1 MNKPAFIPTLLKLAA
16 VATIFYLSYGLT
28 NHYTASRANVPEIAY
43 AWEHHIPF
51 LPWTIIP
58 YWSLNLFYGLGFFLC
73 TSTREQHRYIAQ
85 LLAAQAIAIS
95 GFLLFP
101 LQISWA
107 KDIGDGLFAA
117 LFRSLAAF
125 DQAYNEMPSLHII
138 LTLIIGRFYWS
149 KLLPWLRPLWFAWC
163 LLIGASVLTTYQHHF
178 IDIPTALLAGALILW
193 ALPWQGTSPLRAHE
207 PMTPRRRRFALL
219 YLALAILIALPAR
232 WGGVW
237 LWLLWP
243 ATSCLILAAGH
254 ARLGAAIWQKQADG
268 RPTLA
273 ARLLLTPLHLAYRLN
288 QYAWLRSN
296 ARGTAALTSRLHLGS
311 ILAADQYHAV
321 VDTCAE
327 CSPSRRSTH
336 YHSEPMLDM
345 TAPDPAALNRAATA
359 IEAFLNAQ
367 PAPVLICCALGYG
380 RSVAAVLVW
389 LVRYGGENDVDSAL
403 RHIRRVRTLARL
415 PEETRIAVAQALE
428 NAYE

>member
-1 MNKPAFIPTLLKLAA
+1 MNKPALIPTLLKLAA

-28 NHYTASRANVPEIAY
+28 NHYTASRANVPEITY
-43 AWEHHIPF
+43 TWEQHIPF
-51 LPWTIIP
+51 LPCTIIP
-58 YWSLNLFYGLGFFLC
+58 YWSLNFFYGLGFFLC

-95 GFLLFP
+95 SFLLFP
-101 LQISWA
+101 LQISWTR
-107 KDIGDGLFAA
+107 DVSDSLFAP

-125 DQAYNEMPSLHII
+125 DLAYNEMPSLHII
-138 LTLIIGRFYWS
+138 LTLIIGRFYWP
-149 KLLPWLRPLWFAWC
+149 KLPPWLRPLWFTWC

-178 IDIPTALLAGALILW
+178 IDIPVALLAGAFVLW
-193 ALPWQGTSPLRAHE
+193 ALPWQGISPLRAHE

-243 ATSCLILAAGH
+243 SVSCLILAAGH

-288 QYAWLRSN
+288 QYAWLRGNTRS
-296 ARGTAALTSRLHLGS
+296 TAALTPRLHLGS

-327 CSPSRRSTH
+327 CSPRRRPAH
-336 YHSEPMLDM
+336 YYSEPMLDM
-345 TAPDPAALNRAATA
+345 TAPDPAALNRAAAA
-359 IEAFLNAQ
+359 IETFLNTQ
-367 PAPVLICCALGYG
+367 SEPVLICCALGYG
-380 RSVAAVLVW
+380 RSVAVALVW
-389 LVRYGGENDVDSAL
+389 LVRYGGETEVDSAL
-403 RHIRRVRTLARL
+403 RHIRGIRPLARL
-415 PEETRIAVAQALE
+415 PEETRVAIEQALRG
-428 NAYE
+428 ASC

>member
-1 MNKPAFIPTLLKLAA
+1 M
-16 VATIFYLSYGLT
+16 
-28 NHYTASRANVPEIAY
+28 
-43 AWEHHIPF
+43 
-51 LPWTIIP
+51 
-58 YWSLNLFYGLGFFLC
+58 
-73 TSTREQHRYIAQ
+73 STREQHRYIAQ

-138 LTLIIGRFYWS
+138 LTLIVGRFYWP
-149 KLLPWLRPLWFAWC
+149 KLPPWLRPLWFAWC

-178 IDIPTALLAGALILW
+178 IDIPVALLAGAFVLW
-193 ALPWQGTSPLRAHE
+193 TLPWQGISPLRAHE
-207 PMTPRRRRFALL
+207 SMTPRRRRFALL

-243 ATSCLILAAGH
+243 SVSCLILAAGH

-288 QYAWLRSN
+288 QYAWLRGNTRS
-296 ARGTAALTSRLHLGS
+296 TAALTPRLHLGS

-327 CSPSRRSTH
+327 CSPRHRPAH

-345 TAPDPAALNRAATA
+345 TAPDPAALNRAAAA
-359 IEAFLNAQ
+359 IEAFLNTQ

-380 RSVAAVLVW
+380 RSVAVALLW

-403 RHIRRVRTLARL
+403 RHIRSIRPLARL
-415 PEETRIAVAQALE
+415 PDETRVAIEQALHG
-428 NAYE
+428 ASR

>member
-73 TSTREQHRYIAQ
+73 ASTREQHRYIAQ

-107 KDIGDGLFAA
+107 NDIGDGLFAA

-138 LTLIIGRFYWS
+138 LTLIVGRFYWP
-149 KLLPWLRPLWFAWC
+149 KLPPWLRPLWFVWC

-178 IDIPTALLAGALILW
+178 IDIPTALLAGALIL
-193 ALPWQGTSPLRAHE
+193 
-207 PMTPRRRRFALL
+207 
-219 YLALAILIALPAR
+219 
-232 WGGVW
+232 
-237 LWLLWP
+237 
-243 ATSCLILAAGH
+243 
-254 ARLGAAIWQKQADG
+254 
-268 RPTLA
+268 
-273 ARLLLTPLHLAYRLN
+273 
-288 QYAWLRSN
+288 
-296 ARGTAALTSRLHLGS
+296 
-311 ILAADQYHAV
+311 
-321 VDTCAE
+321 
-327 CSPSRRSTH
+327 
-336 YHSEPMLDM
+336 
-345 TAPDPAALNRAATA
+345 
-359 IEAFLNAQ
+359 
-367 PAPVLICCALGYG
+367 
-380 RSVAAVLVW
+380 
-389 LVRYGGENDVDSAL
+389 
-403 RHIRRVRTLARL
+403 
-415 PEETRIAVAQALE
+415 
-428 NAYE
+428 